1 MLGDGSYEGR
11 CPFLVHLSSLL
22 FLGVGSARNQLSPHG
37 PNMPC
42 PLPILGS
49 SRLLAD
55 FLSGSNL
62 IWEKVWAGLFS
73 PWVAVVVIA
82 VYADQTILLLDGR
95 SRCGQDV
102 GKGQLAAPGRR

>member
-1 MLGDGSYEGR
+1 MLGDGSCEGR

-49 SRLLAD
+49 SCLLAD

-62 IWEKVWAGLFS
+62 IWEKVWADLFS
-73 PWVAVVVIA
+73 PWVAVVIA
-82 VYADQTILLLDGR
+82 VYADQTTLLLDGR
-95 SRCGQDV
+95 SRRGQV